1 MIDQEKGYVVFT
13 EEMKKTHTILVPN
26 MLPMHFKM
34 ISKVMGRSG
43 YRMELLETSGPQIA
57 ETGLK
62 YVHNDTCYPAILVI
76 GQFIDAL
83 QSGKYDPDRVA
94 LILFQTGGGCR
105 ASNYIHLLRK
115 ALEKAGMG
123 HVPVISLS
131 LAGLEKHPGFQL
143 SLNVIMKMMYG
154 VLYGDL
160 LMTLVNQ
167 CKPFE
172 LRRGDAQAL
181 ADKWT
186 DRLAE
191 ELTVKASYRQVKAN
205 YRRILEEFAAIPMEK
220 TDKVKVGIVGE
231 IFVKYSPL
239 GNNNLEQFLVDEG
252 AEAVVPGLLDF
263 CLYCVYN
270 NLLDRKLYGMQK
282 QVQLAY
288 RIAYRYLVNKERD
301 MIEAIRAHGRFEPP
315 TLFTHTIGLVQ
326 GTISMGVKMGEGWL
340 LTAEMLELADKGVG
354 NIVCTQPFGCLPNH
368 ICGKGMI
375 NKIRELYPQA
385 NITPIDYDPSA
396 TRVNQENRIKLMLA
410 VARERLAE
418 QGEAQPEEAVRRP
431 AVERPAPE
439 RLRKRAKAMV

>member
-1 MIDQEKGYVVFT
+1 M
-13 EEMKKTHTILVPN
+13 
-26 MLPMHFKM
+26 
-34 ISKVMGRSG
+34 
-43 YRMELLETSGPQIA
+43 
-57 ETGLK
+57 
-62 YVHNDTCYPAILVI
+62 
-76 GQFIDAL
+76 
-83 QSGKYDPDRVA
+83 A

-123 HVPVISLS
+123 QVPVISLS
-131 LAGLEKHPGFQL
+131 LAGLETHPGFRL
-143 SLNVIMKMMYG
+143 TLPLLMKMMYG

-167 CKPFE
+167 CKPYE
-172 LRRGDAQAL
+172 LEKGAAQAL
-181 ADKWT
+181 AERWT

-191 ELTVKASYRQVKAN
+191 EMTTGGKSGYRHVKTNYRQ
-205 YRRILEEFAAIPMEK
+205 ILDDFAHIPMEK
-220 TDKVKVGIVGE
+220 SDKVKVGIVGE

-282 QVQLAY
+282 QVQFAY
-288 RIAYRYLVNKERD
+288 KIAYRYLVDRERD
-301 MIEAIRAHGRFEPP
+301 MIEAIRDHGRFEPP

-368 ICGKGMI
+368 ICGKGMMKPI
-375 NKIRELYPQA
+375 KERNPDV
-385 NITPIDYDPSA
+385 NIVAIDYDAGA
-396 TRVNQENRIKLMLA
+396 TRVNQENRLKLMLA
-410 VARERLAE
+410 NARQRVDA
-418 QGEAQPEEAVRRP
+418 AAARRVEEIP
-431 AVERPAPE
+431 A
-439 RLRKRAKAMV
+439 